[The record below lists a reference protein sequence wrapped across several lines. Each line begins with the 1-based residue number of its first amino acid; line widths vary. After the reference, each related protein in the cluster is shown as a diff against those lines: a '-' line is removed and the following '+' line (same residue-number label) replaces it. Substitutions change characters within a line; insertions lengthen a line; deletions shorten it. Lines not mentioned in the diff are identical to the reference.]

1 VKRRGNPFLTLW
13 TLAIL
18 AATAAFV
25 LYLGL
30 RVRSVELGYEL
41 GRAHARV
48 ARLREVKRVLELELA
63 SHKTPERVELVARSL
78 LGMSEPTA
86 DRILPAGEQP
96 VDEESK
102 ADKTAPQSDEASQ
115 EDTRPAAGAT
125 APATAPTLTTPAA
138 GSPPASAPPDD
149 GSEYQDE

>member
-1 VKRRGNPFLTLW
+1 MTRQHELKSERVFLTLW

-25 LYLGL
+25 LHLGL

-48 ARLREVKRVLELELA
+48 ARLREVRHVLELEVA
-63 SHKTPERVELVARSL
+63 SHKTPERVDFVARTL

-86 DRILPAGEQP
+86 DRILPAGR
-96 VDEESK
+96 
-102 ADKTAPQSDEASQ
+102 
-115 EDTRPAAGAT
+115 RPAPDAAQAQAQAQT
-125 APATAPTLTTPAA
+125 QTPAQTVETE
-138 GSPPASAPPDD
+138 GP
-149 GSEYQDE
+149 